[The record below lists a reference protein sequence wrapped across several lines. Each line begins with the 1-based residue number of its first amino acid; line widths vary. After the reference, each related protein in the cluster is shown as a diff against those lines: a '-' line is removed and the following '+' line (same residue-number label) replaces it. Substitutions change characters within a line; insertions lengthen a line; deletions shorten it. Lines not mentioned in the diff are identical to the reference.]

1 MSASFGAPPPL
12 PPTSPGI
19 PWEDRDRLGFGTAL
33 FETTKQ
39 ALLTP
44 VDFFKAMPVSGGLGG
59 PLVYGLILSY
69 AGVIVEAVWR
79 ILFNAIFGAAWLA
92 TIGQM
97 LPANDF
103 ARISPFLHGG
113 GVLVGLM
120 VTMILAVPLLLIA
133 FFISAGITHLFLM
146 LLGGAK
152 RGFEATFRVVCYCQ
166 AAAVF
171 SAVPLCGGLIR
182 LVYQIVLAVIGLA
195 EAHGISR
202 GVAAAAVLL
211 PLLLVCCCCA
221 GSAFLLA
228 GSVAHLFNRGRF

>member
-1 MSASFGAPPPL
+1 MSESFGAPPPL

-19 PWEDRDRLGFGTAL
+19 PWEDRDRLGFGAAL

-59 PLVYGLILSY
+59 PLIYGLILSY

-79 ILFNAIFGAAWLA
+79 IIFNALFGAAWLS

-97 LPANDF
+97 LPANNY

-113 GVLVGLM
+113 GALVGLM
-120 VTMILAVPLLLIA
+120 ATMILALPLLLIA

-146 LLGGAK
+146 LLGGAN

-171 SAVPLCGGLIR
+171 SAIPFCGGLVR

-195 EAHGISR
+195 EAHGVSR

-211 PLLLVCCCCA
+211 PILLFCCCCVGGVA
-221 GSAFLLA
+221 LMFGGLA
-228 GSVAHLFNRGRF
+228 SVFNRGRF